1 LDEELNGFLEMAA
14 EEKITEGISRKDALR
29 AVRLERGS
37 LEVSKEVVRSASW
50 ESVVETCWQDLRFAL
65 RQLRRNPGFALAAI
79 LTLALGI
86 GATTA
91 VFSVVDTVVLR
102 PLSYADSSRLV
113 MIDEWTPSVGSIPV
127 NGLHFQ
133 EWGRAARSFDR
144 VALIGGLSVN
154 VTDSSE
160 PERLPGAR
168 VSSELF
174 PLLGVQPQLGR
185 LFLADEDVPGRDHVV
200 LISNELWRRRYSD
213 DPQIVGHT
221 ISIDGVA
228 HQVVGVLPA
237 SFHFPK
243 LSDLYPLT
251 IVQDRPQIW
260 KPIALLPQ
268 ELTLGGGFNFV
279 SIGRLKAGVSAS
291 QAAAELDAI
300 QKDFSA
306 QLPKVLG
313 AELRSHVLPLQDRM
327 VSRSKTGLELMLT
340 AVGVVLLIGCVNVA
354 NLLLARFST
363 RRRELAVR
371 SAIGASRWRL
381 LGHFHHRRPGDWR
394 VAHLATWRH

>member
-1 LDEELNGFLEMAA
+1 MSVLRNMATGLRSLFRKERVEGELDEELRGFLDMAA
-14 EEKITEGISRKDALR
+14 EEKMKEGMSSKDALR

-37 LEVSKEVVRSASW
+37 LVGSKEIVRSASW
-50 ESVVETCWQDLRFAL
+50 ESVVETLWQDFRFAL

-133 EWGRAARSFDR
+133 EWARTARSFDR

-168 VSSELF
+168 VSPELF

-185 LFLADEDVPGRDHVV
+185 LFLGDEDVPGRDHVV
-200 LISNELWRRRYSD
+200 LISNELWRRRYSG
-213 DPQIVGHT
+213 DPQIVGRT
-221 ISIDGVA
+221 ISIDGS
-228 HQVVGVLPA
+228 P
-237 SFHFPK
+237 
-243 LSDLYPLT
+243 
-251 IVQDRPQIW
+251 R
-260 KPIALLPQ
+260 
-268 ELTLGGGFNFV
+268 N
-279 SIGRLKAGVSAS
+279 
-291 QAAAELDAI
+291 
-300 QKDFSA
+300 
-306 QLPKVLG
+306 
-313 AELRSHVLPLQDRM
+313 
-327 VSRSKTGLELMLT
+327 
-340 AVGVVLLIGCVNVA
+340 
-354 NLLLARFST
+354 
-363 RRRELAVR
+363 
-371 SAIGASRWRL
+371 
-381 LGHFHHRRPGDWR
+381 
-394 VAHLATWRH
+394 